1 MTISLL
7 LNLEGVVCAN
17 LVWPSS
23 APAASGRAPSRRAAA
38 KKQEV
43 CLVICSELLLII
55 ISQSGNQE
63 FLCSAVT
70 LDCLARGITVLDIA
84 GDQ

>member
-23 APAASGRAPSRRAAA
+23 SPAANGRAPSHRVAAE
-38 KKQEV
+38 KQEV
-43 CLVICSELLLII
+43 GLVIRIELLLI
-55 ISQSGNQE
+55 ISQSGNQV